1 MFKLT
6 HTVSAVASLAL
17 AAVPMLALT
26 TAAHAAPLSVSVGD
40 LSTAAGVA
48 AFEQRIDKV
57 AGHVCEAQAQG
68 VGTRM
73 VNTSGCRE
81 AVRAEAIDKLST
93 TQRSQIAASGVS
105 QLAAR

>member
-6 HTVSAVASLAL
+6 QTVSGIASLAL
-17 AAVPMLALT
+17 AAIPMLALT
-26 TAAHAAPLSVSVGD
+26 TAAHAAPMTVSVGD

-57 AGHVCEAQAQG
+57 ATNVCQGLTQG

-73 VNTSGCRE
+73 VNTDGCRE
-81 AVRAEAIDKLST
+81 AVRAEAIGKLSAP
-93 TQRSQIAASGVS
+93 QRSQIAASGVS
-105 QLAAR
+105 ELAVR

>member
-6 HTVSAVASLAL
+6 QTVSGIASLAL
-17 AAVPMLALT
+17 AAIPMLALT
-26 TAAHAAPLSVSVGD
+26 TAAHAAPMSVTVGD
-40 LSTAAGVA
+40 LSTAAGVS

-57 AGHVCEAQAQG
+57 AGALCDAQVQG

-73 VNTSGCRE
+73 VKTQGCRE
-81 AVRAEAIDKLST
+81 AVRAEAVEKLST

-105 QLAAR
+105 ELAVR

>member
-6 HTVSAVASLAL
+6 QTVSGIASLAL
-17 AAVPMLALT
+17 AAIPMLALT
-26 TAAHAAPLSVSVGD
+26 TAAHAAPMSVTVGD

-57 AGHVCEAQAQG
+57 AGNVCHGLTQG

-73 VNTSGCRE
+73 VKTDGCRE
-81 AVRAEAIDKLST
+81 AVRAEAIDKLSA

>member
-6 HTVSAVASLAL
+6 QTVSSIASLAL
-17 AAVPMLALT
+17 AAIPMLALT
-26 TAAHAAPLSVSVGD
+26 TAAHAAPMAVSVGD

-57 AGHVCEAQAQG
+57 ATNVCQGLTQG

-73 VNTSGCRE
+73 VKTDGCRE
-81 AVRAEAIDKLST
+81 AVRAEAIGKLSSA
-93 TQRSQIAASGVS
+93 QRSQIAASGVS
-105 QLAAR
+105 ELATR

>member
-6 HTVSAVASLAL
+6 QTVSGIASLAL
-17 AAVPMLALT
+17 AAIPMLALT
-26 TAAHAAPLSVSVGD
+26 TAAHAAPMTVSVGD

-48 AFEQRIDKV
+48 AFEQRIDKLSNTMCQ
-57 AGHVCEAQAQG
+57 GLTQG

-73 VNTSGCRE
+73 DNTEGCRE
-81 AVRAEAIDKLST
+81 AVRAEAIEKLSA

-105 QLAAR
+105 ELAAR

>member
-6 HTVSAVASLAL
+6 QTVSGIASLAL
-17 AAVPMLALT
+17 AAIPMLALT
-26 TAAHAAPLSVSVGD
+26 TAAHAAPMRVTVGD

-57 AGHVCEAQAQG
+57 AGNVCQGLTQG

-73 VNTSGCRE
+73 VKTDGCRE
-81 AVRAEAIDKLST
+81 AVRAEAIDKLSA
-93 TQRSQIAASGVS
+93 TQRSQIDASGVS
-105 QLAAR
+105 ELAVR

>member
-6 HTVSAVASLAL
+6 HTVSGIASLAL

-26 TAAHAAPLSVSVGD
+26 TAAHAASMSVTVGD

-57 AGHVCEAQAQG
+57 ATNVCQG
-68 VGTRM
+68 LTQDVGTRM
-73 VNTSGCRE
+73 VKTDGCRE
-81 AVRAEAIDKLST
+81 AVRAEAIDKLSAS
-93 TQRSQIAASGVS
+93 QRSHITASGVS

>member
-1 MFKLT
+1 MVKLT
-6 HTVSAVASLAL
+6 QTVSGIASLAL

-26 TAAHAAPLSVSVGD
+26 TAAHAAPMTVSVGD

-57 AGHVCEAQAQG
+57 AANVCQGPTQG

-73 VNTSGCRE
+73 VNTDGCRE
-81 AVRAEAIDKLST
+81 AVRAEALDKLSAA
-93 TQRSQIAASGVS
+93 QRSRIAASGVS

>member
-1 MFKLT
+1 MFNLT
-6 HTVSAVASLAL
+6 QTVSGLATLAL

-26 TAAHAAPLSVSVGD
+26 TAAHAAPLNVTVGD

-57 AGHVCEAQAQG
+57 AAHVCQGLTAG

-73 VNTSGCRE
+73 VKTSGCRE
-81 AVRAEAIDKLST
+81 AVRAEAIDKLSAS
-93 TQRSQIAASGVS
+93 QRRQVAASGVS

>member
-6 HTVSAVASLAL
+6 QTVSSIASLAL

-26 TAAHAAPLSVSVGD
+26 TAAHAAPMRVAVGD

-48 AFEQRIDKV
+48 AFEQRIDRV
-57 AGHVCEAQAQG
+57 AANVCQGLTQG

-73 VNTSGCRE
+73 VNTDGCRE
-81 AVRAEAIDKLST
+81 AVRAEAIEKLSA
-93 TQRSQIAASGVS
+93 TQRRQVAASGVS
-105 QLAAR
+105 ELAAR

>member
-6 HTVSAVASLAL
+6 HTVSGIASLAL

-26 TAAHAAPLSVSVGD
+26 TAAHAAPISVTVGD

-57 AGHVCEAQAQG
+57 ATNVCQG
-68 VGTRM
+68 LTQDVGTRM
-73 VNTSGCRE
+73 VKTDGCRE
-81 AVRAEAIDKLST
+81 AVRAEAIDKLSAS
-93 TQRSQIAASGVS
+93 QRSHITASGVS

>member
-57 AGHVCEAQAQG
+57 AANVCHGLTEG
-68 VGTRM
+68 VGPRM
-73 VNTSGCRE
+73 VNTGDCRE
-81 AVRAEAIDKLST
+81 AVRSEAIDKLSA

-105 QLAAR
+105 ELAVR

>member
-6 HTVSAVASLAL
+6 HTVSGIASVAL

-26 TAAHAAPLSVSVGD
+26 TAAHAAPMRVTVGD

-57 AGHVCEAQAQG
+57 AANVCQGLTEG

-73 VNTSGCRE
+73 VNTGDCRE
-81 AVRAEAIDKLST
+81 AVRSEAIDKLSA

-105 QLAAR
+105 ELAVR

>member
-68 VGTRM
+68 VWTRM

-81 AVRAEAIDKLST
+81 AVRAEAIDKLSAA
-93 TQRSQIAASGVS
+93 QRSQIAASGVS

>member
-6 HTVSAVASLAL
+6 HTVSGIASLAL

-26 TAAHAAPLSVSVGD
+26 TAAHAAPMRVTVGD

-81 AVRAEAIDKLST
+81 AVRAEAIDKLSAA
-93 TQRSQIAASGVS
+93 QRSQIAASGVS